1 MNKRTEGYMAEDTA
15 ARYLEN
21 KGHKIL
27 ERNFYCKFGE
37 VDIISISPSRELV
50 FTEVKFRRSGLSG
63 DPLEA
68 VTSSKQKKI
77 CRSSLYFIS
86 KNPEYSELQIRY
98 DVIGIR
104 NDSELTHIENAFCYG
119 W

>member
-1 MNKRTEGYMAEDTA
+1 MAEDTA

-27 ERNFYCKFGE
+27 ERNFYCMFGE

-50 FTEVKFRRSGLSG
+50 FTEVKFRRSGLSE

>member
-1 MNKRTEGYMAEDTA
+1 MNKRTEGNMAEDTA

-27 ERNFYCKFGE
+27 EKNFYCKFGE

-50 FTEVKFRRSGLSG
+50 FTEVKFRRSGMSG

-68 VTSSKQKKI
+68 VTPLKQKKI
-77 CRSSLYFIS
+77 CRSSLFFIS

-104 NDSELTHIENAFCYG
+104 NDHEISHIENAFGYD